1 MNDSRICK
9 ECQRVIIRRV
19 VTKRLLVVE
28 GILLMECVVIE
39 KHCLM
44 MRQVNL
50 FFSSALVHELLVG
63 WVFFVG
69 LVVVR
74 VLKEDFVE
82 GTAMYTDVEFFQGF
96 VASCKILRRQAH
108 TIVQNKL
115 VGSGYRWGFFASRV
129 VMKLGSEV
137 SGTCLRTS
145 AL

>member
-1 MNDSRICK
+1 M
-9 ECQRVIIRRV
+9 ERV
-19 VTKRLLVVE
+19 VV
-28 GILLMECVVIE
+28 E

-50 FFSSALVHELLVG
+50 FFSTALVHKLLVG

-82 GTAMYTDVEFFQGF
+82 GMAMYTNVEFFQGF

-108 TIVQNKL
+108 MIIENKL
-115 VGSGYRWGFFASRV
+115 VGSGYRWGVLSTRQ
-129 VMKLGSEV
+129 
-137 SGTCLRTS
+137 
-145 AL
+145 

>member
-1 MNDSRICK
+1 M
-9 ECQRVIIRRV
+9 ERV
-19 VTKRLLVVE
+19 VV
-28 GILLMECVVIE
+28 E

-50 FFSSALVHELLVG
+50 FFSSALVHKLLVG

-82 GTAMYTDVEFFQGF
+82 GMAMYTDVEFFQGF
-96 VASCKILRRQAH
+96 VASCKSCGNRLTRSSRTNWLGRVID
-108 TIVQNKL
+108 
-115 VGSGYRWGFFASRV
+115 GGFSPLASRV

-137 SGTCLRTS
+137 SGTCLRTG

>member
-9 ECQRVIIRRV
+9 ECRVIWRV
-19 VTKRLLVVE
+19 VTKRLSVVE
-28 GILLMECVVIE
+28 GILLMERVVVE

-44 MRQVNL
+44 MQQVNL

-82 GTAMYTDVEFFQGF
+82 GMAMYTDVEFFQGF

-108 TIVQNKL
+108 TIVENKL
-115 VGSGYRWGFFASRV
+115 VWSGYRGGFCPLASRV

-137 SGTCLRTS
+137 SGTCLRMG

>member
-1 MNDSRICK
+1 M
-9 ECQRVIIRRV
+9 EHV
-19 VTKRLLVVE
+19 VV
-28 GILLMECVVIE
+28 E

-50 FFSSALVHELLVG
+50 FFSLVHKLLVG

-82 GTAMYTDVEFFQGF
+82 GMAMYTDVEFFQGF

-108 TIVQNKL
+108 TIIENKL
-115 VGSGYRWGFFASRV
+115 VGSGYG
-129 VMKLGSEV
+129 
-137 SGTCLRTS
+137 
-145 AL
+145 